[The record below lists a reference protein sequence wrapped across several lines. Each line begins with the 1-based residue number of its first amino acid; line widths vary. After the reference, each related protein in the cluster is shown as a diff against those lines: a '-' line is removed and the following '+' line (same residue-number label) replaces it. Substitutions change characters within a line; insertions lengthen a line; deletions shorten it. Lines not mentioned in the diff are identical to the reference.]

1 MIVMIL
7 IYNFASSHGLIPW
20 SLPILTLTILLSHDL
35 HFVHWTVPT
44 LPKQYLDPL
53 LAHPPTTNAT
63 LGSHSSPPCLCIAL
77 QYWQCRQANTTIAS
91 ERRVRLILLIPVM
104 LELTPA
110 APLAS
115 HMPIMTLNLIRS
127 SLATNRVVKGLAGLV
142 TANVQVGTL
151 VWTWENDEGVSTTFR
166 IPNSY

>member
-1 MIVMIL
+1 
-7 IYNFASSHGLIPW
+7 
-20 SLPILTLTILLSHDL
+20 
-35 HFVHWTVPT
+35 
-44 LPKQYLDPL
+44 
-53 LAHPPTTNAT
+53 
-63 LGSHSSPPCLCIAL
+63 
-77 QYWQCRQANTTIAS
+77 
-91 ERRVRLILLIPVM
+91 M

-115 HMPIMTLNLIRS
+115 HMTIMTLNPIRS
-127 SLATNRVVKGLAGLV
+127 SLATNIVVKGLAGMV